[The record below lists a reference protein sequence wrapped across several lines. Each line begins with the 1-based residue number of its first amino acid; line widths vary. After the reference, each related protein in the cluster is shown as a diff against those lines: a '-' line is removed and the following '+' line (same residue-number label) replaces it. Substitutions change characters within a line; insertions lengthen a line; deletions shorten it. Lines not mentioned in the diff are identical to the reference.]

1 MPGNPDNLKPNT
13 ERTPEE
19 RRDLAIKAGKA
30 SGRAR
35 REKKVMTQ
43 IYADFLSKKHDVK
56 GKDGIIKKMKGEDL
70 LSGVMSKILSRG
82 DSSSVALMKEIRQAI
97 EGENFNLNG
106 SLIVYLD
113 KQDEGL

>member
-1 MPGNPDNLKPNT
+1 MAGNPDNLKPNS

-19 RRDLAIKAGKA
+19 RKDLAVKAGKA
-30 SGRAR
+30 SGKAR
-35 REKKVMTQ
+35 REKKLMTQ

-56 GKDGIIKKMKGEDL
+56 GKDGGIRKMKGEEL
-70 LSGVMSKILSRG
+70 LAGVMSKILSRG

-106 SLIVYLD
+106 SLIIYLD
-113 KQDEGL
+113 SQDEGL